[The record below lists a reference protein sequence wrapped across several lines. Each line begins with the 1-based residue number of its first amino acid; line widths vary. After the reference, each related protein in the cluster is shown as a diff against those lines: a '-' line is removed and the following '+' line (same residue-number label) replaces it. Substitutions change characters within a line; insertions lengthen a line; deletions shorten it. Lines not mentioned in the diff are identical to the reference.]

1 MTTFETLLLIAV
13 TTIVIILAVGVYGIA
28 QKLKEIIDKQG
39 HFDNVVNQLYG
50 IKEEVGQTNGRID
63 GFIPAF
69 KKLLEHNESI
79 ENFWA
84 SDSSLVIKLLK
95 ELVDIEHKSDERN
108 DNMFPF
114 MQEIMRNYNPPCYSP
129 DGICMNPHRDC
140 INCPKRGHSG
150 FWSTNTSIKAEDAP
164 LQERF
169 NGNKE
174 D

>member
-1 MTTFETLLLIAV
+1 MTTIIILAIIAILLLI
-13 TTIVIILAVGVYGIA
+13 IVIQFGVFLSRNYNSQIGVDMKLSAIDSNTRSILNEIA
-28 QKLKEIIDKQG
+28 R
-39 HFDNVVNQLYG
+39 
-50 IKEEVGQTNGRID
+50 TNGRID

-84 SDSSLVIKLLK
+84 ADSSLVIKLLK

-129 DGICMNPHRDC
+129 DGICTNPQMDC
-140 INCPKRGHSG
+140 INCPKRGTG
-150 FWSTNTSIKAEDAP
+150 GTWSTNILTKAEDTAF
-164 LQERF
+164 QEKF
-169 NGNKE
+169 NDNKE
-174 D
+174 

>member
-13 TTIVIILAVGVYGIA
+13 ATIVIILAVGVYGIA

-39 HFDNVVNQLYG
+39 HFDNVVNQLYD
-50 IKEEVGQTNGRID
+50 IKAEIGQTNGRID

-69 KKLLEHNESI
+69 KKLLKHNESI

-95 ELVDIEHKSDERN
+95 EIRN
-108 DNMFPF
+108 CLTQD
-114 MQEIMRNYNPPCYSP
+114 
-129 DGICMNPHRDC
+129 
-140 INCPKRGHSG
+140 INCGELTDSQKSEILYRLTHPVVESPFK
-150 FWSTNTSIKAEDAP
+150 P
-164 LQERF
+164 PF
-169 NGNKE
+169 NPTCETTNKE